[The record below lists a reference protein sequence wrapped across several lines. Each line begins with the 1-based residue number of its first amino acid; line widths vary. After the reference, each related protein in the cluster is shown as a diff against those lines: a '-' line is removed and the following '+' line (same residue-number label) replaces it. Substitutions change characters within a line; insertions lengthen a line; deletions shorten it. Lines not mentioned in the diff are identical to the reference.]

1 MGMNWTLNRL
11 YSRVNWFNR
20 EEEHENSEVSDA
32 ILTWMSRRKK
42 SEQVSVNTTF

>member
-1 MGMNWTLNRL
+1 MNWTLNWL

-32 ILTWMSRRKK
+32 ILHLD
-42 SEQVSVNTTF
+42 EQKEEK